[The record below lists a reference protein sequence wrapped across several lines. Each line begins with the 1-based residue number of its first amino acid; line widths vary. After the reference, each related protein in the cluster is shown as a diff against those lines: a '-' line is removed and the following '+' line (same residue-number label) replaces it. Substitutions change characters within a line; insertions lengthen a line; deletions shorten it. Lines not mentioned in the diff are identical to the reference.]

1 MREFRAKTT
10 KKENGEHA
18 FNNVWVEGDLV
29 VLGNKHY
36 IHPRANAFQV
46 DNELAKLVIM
56 HEVIPET
63 VGQFTGLP
71 DKNGKKVFD
80 GDIVRQQ
87 TFHKLP
93 LKYDNEKEKKDH
105 KKYLIKKCGAIFD
118 SEETYHK
125 DYIWEV
131 KFENARFYPFAD
143 DNFEWGNFDWDIP
156 FEVIG
161 NIHDNK
167 ELLDKGE

>member
-1 MREFRAKTT
+1 MREILFRGKT
-10 KKENGEHA
+10 EQGEWLYGFYH
-18 FNNVWVEGDLV
+18 
-29 VLGNKHY
+29 
-36 IHPRANAFQV
+36 
-46 DNELAKLVIM
+46 NETSIESSSSDRKITRHHIYTQDFDKFVM
-56 HEVIPET
+56 SET
-63 VGQFTGLP
+63 VGQFTGLT
-71 DKNGKKVFD
+71 DKNGKKVFE
-80 GDIVRQQ
+80 GDIIKQQ

-93 LKYDNEKEKKDH
+93 LKYDSEKEKKDH

-131 KFENARFYPFAD
+131 KFDNARFYPFAD

-161 NIHDNK
+161 NIHDNS
-167 ELLDKGE
+167 ELLKEKQNG